1 MRKEDRPNLF
11 KTEDSTDLL
20 VENLF
25 LKDAPH
31 WTFETKN
38 VDGLE
43 IRYVEI
49 EARRTDQG
57 STINRGA
64 MYHMTS
70 ASYDICFIRRLLNS
84 RYVPPQDNHNVIDIT
99 AFNTDGFDVSGRN
112 VWIHDC
118 TIWNQGSN
126 EIIRLKC
133 ISMAWKNIQPFT
145 KVICFLPASKCL
157 PFYNYTTQ
165 DDTIAV
171 KSGRGNPAS
180 ENMLFERINASGTG
194 ITIGSIGCD
203 IISNITFRDVYMHH
217 TFKGMFRFC
226 FPKNCHPR
234 IQNCLKQ
241 KLGRVRLTQAKNI
254 KKGEINFCTVYTIL
268 AKAICIWGHT

>member
-57 STINRGA
+57 STVILKRSHVLR
-64 MYHMTS
+64 MS
-70 ASYDICFIRRLLNS
+70 AKLWVYL
-84 RYVPPQDNHNVIDIT
+84 PPQDNHNVIDMT

-118 TIWNQGSN
+118 TVWNQGSN
-126 EIIRLKC
+126 QIGFDLIARQTL
-133 ISMAWKNIQPFT
+133 QP
-145 KVICFLPASKCL
+145 ICFVVKSCL
-157 PFYNYTTQ
+157 Q
-165 DDTIAV
+165 GV
-171 KSGRGNPAS
+171 SSGRG
-180 ENMLFERINASGTG
+180 L
-194 ITIGSIGCD
+194 
-203 IISNITFRDVYMHH
+203 
-217 TFKGMFRFC
+217 
-226 FPKNCHPR
+226 
-234 IQNCLKQ
+234 
-241 KLGRVRLTQAKNI
+241 RLR
-254 KKGEINFCTVYTIL
+254 
-268 AKAICIWGHT
+268 